1 VKIVWHTVAPL
12 LVLPCTA
19 CGLGRD
25 PFASPSV
32 GSAGSAAMFPR
43 YRLVGYAGVT
53 GASTLGRL
61 GIGPLDKRVAEIEG
75 QAKPYAAGGKS
86 CRW

>member
-1 VKIVWHTVAPL
+1 
-12 LVLPCTA
+12 
-19 CGLGRD
+19 
-25 PFASPSV
+25 
-32 GSAGSAAMFPR
+32 MFPR

-75 QAKPYAAGGKS
+75 QAKPYAAAGKS